1 MNIKGSRYPDVSL
14 TIVQN
19 AFSNCLFDNRR
30 EVNVLDFRVAITSSK
45 NIYPDV
51 IKKALPQ
58 FDVMFADQIAECQK
72 TQIGELE
79 KLSDD

>member
-1 MNIKGSRYPDVSL
+1 M
-14 TIVQN
+14 
-19 AFSNCLFDNRR
+19 
-30 EVNVLDFRVAITSSK
+30 AITSSK